1 MVVNKMSKTLQK
13 DSKYAR
19 ADTNGDSVLSDAEL
33 DAELSREQKRI
44 RMDNADKKA
53 DQIRVLIWFQS
64 IATVVFVAILTFPEF
79 VPESRLDHLVS
90 VSTTFIIAQLGII
103 GSYIAGNTIEKV
115 KENGNGTRDH

>member
-1 MVVNKMSKTLQK
+1 MSKTLQK

-64 IATVVFVAILTFPEF
+64 IATVAFVAILTFPEF
-79 VPESRLDHLVS
+79 VPEARLDHLVS

>member
-13 DSKYAR
+13 DSKYAK

-33 DAELSREQKRI
+33 DAELAREQKRI

-64 IATVVFVAILTFPEF
+64 IATVAFVAILTFPEF

>member
-64 IATVVFVAILTFPEF
+64 IATVAFVAILTFPEF

>member
-33 DAELSREQKRI
+33 DAELAREQKRI

-64 IATVVFVAILTFPEF
+64 IATVAFVAILTFPEF

>member
-13 DSKYAR
+13 DSKYAK
-19 ADTNGDSVLSDAEL
+19 ADTNGDSVLSDVEL
-33 DAELSREQKRI
+33 DAELAREQKRI

-53 DQIRVLIWFQS
+53 DQIRLLIWFQS
-64 IATVVFVAILTFPEF
+64 IATVAFVAILTFPEF

-115 KENGNGTRDH
+115 KENGDGTRNH